1 MLLGPGDQNQSN
13 LNEMTRAQKLN
24 CKQGN
29 FDFEDIPVDHLSSF
43 TLKLPC
49 LLFSSFKVFYTV
61 FSFLCWTDLT
71 DCFCKLITLVKF
83 KKKNVPTTNSC
94 IQIV

>member
-1 MLLGPGDQNQSN
+1 MKNEQRSKTPHTVGLLAVNKGISTSKTSR
-13 LNEMTRAQKLN
+13 LTTYRR
-24 CKQGN
+24 
-29 FDFEDIPVDHLSSF
+29 SF